1 MKKLCR
7 IVSGALAALF
17 AAALLAGCSEEGA
30 SGSSD
35 APSAAPTG
43 GYVEEDVSPDHN
55 YNVGL
60 FAVDGVL
67 NAFTV
72 ENPAT
77 PLSQQPAHWYA
88 LGQDGHGQA
97 GVAGL
102 HTHKDHIEANEA
114 IADENG
120 DDDLREGQAALAQDA
135 ANHQAGH
142 ADHAASPD
150 RRDGQPALPLLR
162 ADFKSGFVLH
172 KYFLLLRSPG

>member
-60 FAVDGVL
+60 FVVDGVL

-72 ENPAT
+72 ENPAADG
-77 PLSQQPAHWYA
+77 PLVRP
-88 LGQDGHGQA
+88 GPGRP
-97 GVAGL
+97 VAG
-102 HTHKDHIEANEA
+102 
-114 IADENG
+114 
-120 DDDLREGQAALAQDA
+120 
-135 ANHQAGH
+135 AG
-142 ADHAASPD
+142 
-150 RRDGQPALPLLR
+150 RQRL
-162 ADFKSGFVLH
+162 
-172 KYFLLLRSPG
+172 

>member
-17 AAALLAGCSEEGA
+17 AAALLVGCSEEGA

-60 FAVDGVL
+60 FVVDGVL

-77 PLSQQPAHWYA
+77 PLSRQTAHWYA
-88 LGQDGHGQA
+88 LGQDGQWQEQG
-97 GVAGL
+97 G
-102 HTHKDHIEANEA
+102 
-114 IADENG
+114 
-120 DDDLREGQAALAQDA
+120 
-135 ANHQAGH
+135 
-142 ADHAASPD
+142 
-150 RRDGQPALPLLR
+150 
-162 ADFKSGFVLH
+162 SGFEQLAARWGMASLIPPPTSR
-172 KYFLLLRSPG
+172 KEASSTGR